1 MVPRGFRV
9 CSYAAPKSVYR
20 SLLLLSLGAG
30 LALLTVGCDRSN
42 ATAAQGPPPSP
53 VKVQAAQDQSIGDA
67 SEYVA
72 TIKSRHSAT
81 IMSDVE
87 GWIFDIHV
95 HSGQLVKKSDTLM
108 EIDPRRQRATLS
120 NFDSQKASKEAALQ
134 WAKSQLD
141 RTTALA
147 ANGVVSK
154 QDLEQAQTNYNGA
167 VADVK
172 ALDAMITSN
181 QVQLKYYSVFAPTDG
196 IVGDVPVHVG
206 DRVTNTTPL
215 TTIDERA
222 GLEVY
227 ISIPSEHAREIK
239 MGAPV
244 EVLDQ
249 AGNVLLRTNVDF
261 ISPQVESGTQSILAK
276 APADKAAD
284 VLRAMQLVRARIVWS
299 THSGLT
305 IPVIAVS
312 RISGQ
317 FFAFVAE
324 QDNGKT
330 VARQRPLELGEIV
343 GNDYTVLGGL
353 TPGEKIVVAG
363 GQNLVDGMPIQIQQ

>member
-1 MVPRGFRV
+1 
-9 CSYAAPKSVYR
+9 
-20 SLLLLSLGAG
+20 LSLSIG
-30 LALLTVGCDRSN
+30 LAFLAAGCNRSD
-42 ATAAQGPPPSP
+42 ATAVQGPPPSP

-95 HSGQLVKKSDTLM
+95 HSGQVVKKSDTLM

-141 RTTALA
+141 RTKALA

-196 IVGDVPVHVG
+196 IVGDIPVHVG

-343 GNDYTVLGGL
+343 GNNYTVLSGL
-353 TPGEKIVVAG
+353 NPGEKIVVAG